1 VGWLADNHDDV
12 HGREET
18 ARHASV
24 HRVGGSGSGSGFAVD
39 SGEPEQH
46 HLAPLEYE
54 KKFEKR
60 KKKTA

>member
-1 VGWLADNHDDV
+1 
-12 HGREET
+12 
-18 ARHASV
+18 
-24 HRVGGSGSGSGFAVD
+24 VGGSGSGSGFAVD

-60 KKKTA
+60 KKTAEKEHYKHPATMTNVWIGARL